1 MNRKVKS
8 LLIENGIKQADIA
21 KELGVTRGTV
31 SAAITGYHQS
41 RRVKQAVADALNIDY
56 EKLWG
61 KAA

>member
-8 LLIENGIKQADIA
+8 LLIKNGIKQADIA
-21 KELGVTRGTV
+21 KELGITRGTV
-31 SAAITGYHQS
+31 SGAIGGHHES
-41 RRVKQAVADALNIDY
+41 KAIKQKVADLLKLDY

>member
-8 LLIENGIKQADIA
+8 LLIKNGIKQADIA
-21 KELGVTRGTV
+21 RELGFTRGTV
-31 SAAITGYHQS
+31 SGAINGHHQS
-41 RRVKQAVADALNIDY
+41 HTVKQKVADMLQIDY